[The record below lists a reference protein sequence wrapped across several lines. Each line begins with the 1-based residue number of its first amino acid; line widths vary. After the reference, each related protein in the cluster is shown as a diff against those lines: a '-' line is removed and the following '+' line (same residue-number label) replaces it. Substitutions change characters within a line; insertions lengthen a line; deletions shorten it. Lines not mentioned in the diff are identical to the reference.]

1 MYINFHV
8 IGNINN
14 RCYLLLSPHF
24 SPHPT
29 SPLSLVSPSSSS
41 LSELPEVHL
50 PIATKLAVVEQLT
63 CITLSPS
70 VRTMSSLLVATVFLC
85 LAATPETHHHI
96 STPLVIGRLIEACSL
111 ERDLKRG
118 KDKEIDMLLLR
129 SVLWMWIV
137 LPVCPQLGTCVN
149 ICVHA
154 CHCVPQQVAENL
166 NCMAFDLMQS

>member
-1 MYINFHV
+1 MALV
-8 IGNINN
+8 IIDVPSMVVVTSFP
-14 RCYLLLSPHF
+14 LLGF
-24 SPHPT
+24 T
-29 SPLSLVSPSSSS
+29 SPLSFLLSRLPLSLSSS

-50 PIATKLAVVEQLT
+50 PIATQPAVVEQLT
-63 CITLSPS
+63 CISLSPS

-129 SVLWMWIV
+129 SVFWMCTF
-137 LPVCPQLGTCVN
+137 LYMFLGMC
-149 ICVHA
+149 
-154 CHCVPQQVAENL
+154 L
-166 NCMAFDLMQS
+166 

>member
-1 MYINFHV
+1 MFPCVISAVVVAASPPSPGFHLSLAF
-8 IGNINN
+8 G
-14 RCYLLLSPHF
+14 LLSCL
-24 SPHPT
+24 
-29 SPLSLVSPSSSS
+29 PLSLPSS

-50 PIATKLAVVEQLT
+50 PIGTQPAVVEQLT
-63 CITLSPS
+63 CISLSPS

-129 SVLWMWIV
+129 SVFRMWIV
-137 LPVCPQLGTCVN
+137 YLFVSSGNMFWNVCLHYATVYHN
-149 ICVHA
+149 
-154 CHCVPQQVAENL
+154 
-166 NCMAFDLMQS
+166 M